1 METSQ
6 DLFKQLE
13 EAEKLFSNGS
23 IKNAQK
29 LVRDVI
35 SKTKTFKKVPN
46 ALKHKLNFA
55 IGQSRYF
62 DEMSSFAT
70 NPKREELISEIT
82 KIVATPLEEP
92 KKQAHRIH
100 DLQTKWQLLDLS
112 SRPASREQ
120 WSKFNELCNK
130 GWEPCSEYFDEL
142 KAIKIN
148 NANQRLKI
156 IEEINLY
163 VSENSAKWP
172 EVRTLIQYMRRTF
185 EQWQKFAPV
194 LDKDLNKLKT
204 AYFEAKKPIN
214 NYIKKQESNV
224 IAIKE
229 SLILK
234 VEAIDGEDGDLNIKK
249 FNDLKNEWKKAGSA
263 GRKHDNKLWDKFN
276 KSADRLFNAKKE
288 VIDAEIVLAENILK
302 DLKDKTI
309 STQDAETKLN
319 ELKNIQ
325 KTKEY
330 NNVVSN
336 IRNLKNEKIKEA
348 KASKLSEYNKIFSV
362 INDEKG
368 ATISLSKLIEAAV
381 SKSINN
387 KKTDKKALLYS
398 CIKLEILANLESLKK
413 DAALRQ
419 QIQLEMLTS
428 KFNKSNS
435 GDLNDLD
442 SLVINFIENYSKED
456 SGAPEKALWNRISK
470 TLEVLVS

>member
-29 LVRDVI
+29 LVREVI

-172 EVRTLIQYMRRTF
+172 EVRTLIQYMRGTF

-336 IRNLKNEKIKEA
+336 IKNLKNEKIKEA

-362 INDEKG
+362 INDKKD

>member
-13 EAEKLFSNGS
+13 KAEKLFSDGS

-29 LVRDVI
+29 IVRDVI

-70 NPKREELISEIT
+70 NPKREELITEIT
-82 KIVATPLEEP
+82 DIITNPLEDP

-100 DLQTKWQLLDLS
+100 DLQAKWQLLDLS

-142 KAIKIN
+142 KAIKVN
-148 NANQRLKI
+148 NANQRFKI
-156 IEEINLY
+156 IEEINIY
-163 VSENSAKWP
+163 VSENSSNWP
-172 EVRTLIQYMRRTF
+172 EVRTLIQYMRGTF
-185 EQWQKFAPV
+185 DQWQKFAPV
-194 LDKDLNKLKT
+194 LDKDLNKLKS
-204 AYFEAKKPIN
+204 AYFESKKPIN
-214 NYIKKQESNV
+214 DYIKKQESNV

-229 SLILK
+229 SLISK
-234 VEAIDGEDGDLNIKK
+234 VDAIDGEDGDLNIKK

-288 VIDAEIVLAENILK
+288 VLDAELVIAKELLGKIKK
-302 DLKDKTI
+302 DEI
-309 STQDAETKLN
+309 STKEASN
-319 ELKNIQ
+319 EMQNLSNIS

-330 NNVVSN
+330 SLLRTAIKDKKIEQEN
-336 IRNLKNEKIKEA
+336 KNKAEKIDSYLNLFEA
-348 KASKLSEYNKIFSV
+348 FSKQEFDTLDLPKSIASKV
-362 INDEKG
+362 
-368 ATISLSKLIEAAV
+368 SKLKT
-381 SKSINN
+381 SKSD
-387 KKTDKKALLYS
+387 TAQLQYV
-398 CIKLEILANLESLKK
+398 CIKLEIMAGIDSLKK
-413 DAALRQ
+413 DSDLRQ
-419 QIQLEMLTS
+419 SIQLEMLTS
-428 KFNKSNS
+428 KFNKSSANLES
-435 GDLNDLD
+435 LDDLL
-442 SLVINFIENYSKED
+442 IHFFENLSSKD
-456 SGAPEKALWNRISK
+456 TSAADK
-470 TLEVLVS
+470 TLWKRITKSIGNILSN

>member
-13 EAEKLFSNGS
+13 KAEQLFSDGS

-29 LVRDVI
+29 IVRDVI

-70 NPKREELISEIT
+70 NPKREELITEIT
-82 KIVATPLEEP
+82 DIITNPLEDP

-100 DLQTKWQLLDLS
+100 DLQAKWQLLDLS

-142 KAIKIN
+142 KAIKVN
-148 NANQRLKI
+148 NANQRFKI
-156 IEEINLY
+156 IEEINIY
-163 VSENSAKWP
+163 VSENSSNWP
-172 EVRTLIQYMRRTF
+172 EVRTLIQYMRGTF
-185 EQWQKFAPV
+185 DQWQKFAPV
-194 LDKDLNKLKT
+194 LDKDLNKLKS
-204 AYFEAKKPIN
+204 AYFESKKPIN
-214 NYIKKQESNV
+214 DYIKKQESNV

-229 SLILK
+229 SLISK
-234 VEAIDGEDGDLNIKK
+234 VDAIDGEDGDLNIKK

-288 VIDAEIVLAENILK
+288 VLDAELVIAKELLGKIKK
-302 DLKDKTI
+302 DEI
-309 STQDAETKLN
+309 STKEASN
-319 ELKNIQ
+319 EMQNLSNIS

-330 NNVVSN
+330 SLLRTAIKDKKIEQEN
-336 IRNLKNEKIKEA
+336 KNKAEKIDSYLNLFEA
-348 KASKLSEYNKIFSV
+348 FSKQEFDTLDLPKSIASKV
-362 INDEKG
+362 
-368 ATISLSKLIEAAV
+368 SKLKT
-381 SKSINN
+381 SKSDN
-387 KKTDKKALLYS
+387 AQLQYV
-398 CIKLEILANLESLKK
+398 CIKLEIMAGIDSLKK
-413 DAALRQ
+413 DSDLRQ
-419 QIQLEMLTS
+419 SIQLEMLTS
-428 KFNKSNS
+428 KFNKSSANLES
-435 GDLNDLD
+435 LDDLL
-442 SLVINFIENYSKED
+442 IHFFENLSSKD
-456 SGAPEKALWNRISK
+456 TSAADK
-470 TLEVLVS
+470 TLWKRITKSIGNILSN

>member
-82 KIVATPLEEP
+82 KIVSTPLEEP

-172 EVRTLIQYMRRTF
+172 EVRTLIQYMRGTF

>member
-82 KIVATPLEEP
+82 KIVVTPLEEP

-163 VSENSAKWP
+163 VSENSTKWP
-172 EVRTLIQYMRRTF
+172 EVRTLIQYMRGTF

-309 STQDAETKLN
+309 SSQDAETKLN

-330 NNVVSN
+330 NNVVSS
-336 IRNLKNEKIKEA
+336 IKNLKNEKIKEA

-362 INDEKG
+362 INDKKD
-368 ATISLSKLIEAAV
+368 ATISLSKLIEAAI

-428 KFNKSNS
+428 KFNKSKS

>member
-172 EVRTLIQYMRRTF
+172 EVRTLIQYMRGTF

-336 IRNLKNEKIKEA
+336 IKNLKNEKIKEA

-362 INDEKG
+362 INDKKD
-368 ATISLSKLIEAAV
+368 ATISLSKLIEAAI

-428 KFNKSNS
+428 KFNKNNS

-456 SGAPEKALWNRISK
+456 SGAPEKALWNRVSK

>member
-172 EVRTLIQYMRRTF
+172 EVRTLIQYMRGTF

-336 IRNLKNEKIKEA
+336 IKNLKNEKIKEA

-362 INDEKG
+362 INDKKD

-413 DAALRQ
+413 DAAFRQ

>member
-29 LVRDVI
+29 LVREVI

-172 EVRTLIQYMRRTF
+172 EVRTLIQYMRGTF

-288 VIDAEIVLAENILK
+288 VIDAEIVLAENIFK

-362 INDEKG
+362 INDKKD

-428 KFNKSNS
+428 KFNKNNS

>member
-172 EVRTLIQYMRRTF
+172 EVKTLIHYMRGTF

-442 SLVINFIENYSKED
+442 SLIINFIENYSKED

>member
-13 EAEKLFSNGS
+13 KAEKLFSDGS

-29 LVRDVI
+29 IVRDVI

-70 NPKREELISEIT
+70 NPKREELITEIT
-82 KIVATPLEEP
+82 DIITNPLEDP

-100 DLQTKWQLLDLS
+100 DLQAKWQLLDLS

-142 KAIKIN
+142 KAIKVN
-148 NANQRLKI
+148 NANQRFKI
-156 IEEINLY
+156 IEEINIY
-163 VSENSAKWP
+163 VSENSSNWP
-172 EVRTLIQYMRRTF
+172 DVRTLIQYMRGTF
-185 EQWQKFAPV
+185 DQWQKFAPV
-194 LDKDLNKLKT
+194 LDKDLNKLKS
-204 AYFEAKKPIN
+204 AYFESKKPIN
-214 NYIKKQESNV
+214 DYIKKQESNV

-229 SLILK
+229 SLISK
-234 VEAIDGEDGDLNIKK
+234 VDAIDGEDGDLNIKK

-288 VIDAEIVLAENILK
+288 VLDAELVIAKELLGKIKKDEISIKEASNEMQNLSNI
-302 DLKDKTI
+302 
-309 STQDAETKLN
+309 S
-319 ELKNIQ
+319 

-330 NNVVSN
+330 SLLRTAIKDKKIEQEN
-336 IRNLKNEKIKEA
+336 KNKAEKIDSYLNLFEA
-348 KASKLSEYNKIFSV
+348 FSKQEFDTLDLPKSIASKV
-362 INDEKG
+362 
-368 ATISLSKLIEAAV
+368 SKLKT
-381 SKSINN
+381 SKSDN
-387 KKTDKKALLYS
+387 AQLQYV
-398 CIKLEILANLESLKK
+398 CIKLEIMAGIDSLKK
-413 DAALRQ
+413 DSDLRQ
-419 QIQLEMLTS
+419 SIQLEMLTS
-428 KFNKSNS
+428 KFNKSSAN
-435 GDLNDLD
+435 LD
-442 SLVINFIENYSKED
+442 SLDDLLIHFFENLSSKD
-456 SGAPEKALWNRISK
+456 TSAADK
-470 TLEVLVS
+470 TLWKRITKSIGNILSN

>member
-172 EVRTLIQYMRRTF
+172 EVRTLIQYMRGTF

-336 IRNLKNEKIKEA
+336 IKNLKNEKIKEA

-362 INDEKG
+362 INDKKD
-368 ATISLSKLIEAAV
+368 ATISLSKLIEAAI

>member
-336 IRNLKNEKIKEA
+336 IKNLKNEKIKEA

-362 INDEKG
+362 INDKKD
-368 ATISLSKLIEAAV
+368 ATISLSKLIEAAI

-428 KFNKSNS
+428 KFNKINS

-456 SGAPEKALWNRISK
+456 SGAAEKALWNRISK

>member
-13 EAEKLFSNGS
+13 KAEKLFSDGS

-29 LVRDVI
+29 IVRDVI

-70 NPKREELISEIT
+70 NPKREELITEIT
-82 KIVATPLEEP
+82 DIITNPLEDP

-100 DLQTKWQLLDLS
+100 DLQAKWQLLDLS

-142 KAIKIN
+142 KAIKVN
-148 NANQRLKI
+148 NANQRFKI
-156 IEEINLY
+156 IEEINIY
-163 VSENSAKWP
+163 VSENSSNWP
-172 EVRTLIQYMRRTF
+172 DVRTLIQYMRGTF
-185 EQWQKFAPV
+185 DQWQKFAPV
-194 LDKDLNKLKT
+194 LDKDLNKLKS
-204 AYFEAKKPIN
+204 AYFESKKPIN
-214 NYIKKQESNV
+214 DYIKKQESNV

-229 SLILK
+229 SLISK
-234 VEAIDGEDGDLNIKK
+234 VDAIDGEDGDLNIKK

-288 VIDAEIVLAENILK
+288 VLDAELVIAKELLGKIKK
-302 DLKDKTI
+302 DEI
-309 STQDAETKLN
+309 STKEASN
-319 ELKNIQ
+319 EMQNLSNIS

-330 NNVVSN
+330 SLLRTAIKDKKIEQEN
-336 IRNLKNEKIKEA
+336 KNKAEKIDSYLNLFKAFSKQEFDTLDLP
-348 KASKLSEYNKIFSV
+348 KSIASKV
-362 INDEKG
+362 
-368 ATISLSKLIEAAV
+368 SKLKT
-381 SKSINN
+381 SKSDN
-387 KKTDKKALLYS
+387 AQLQYV
-398 CIKLEILANLESLKK
+398 CIKLEIMAGIDSLKK
-413 DAALRQ
+413 DSDLRQ
-419 QIQLEMLTS
+419 SIQLEMLTS
-428 KFNKSNS
+428 KFNKSSAN
-435 GDLNDLD
+435 LD
-442 SLVINFIENYSKED
+442 SLDDLLIHFFENLSSKDTSAADKTLWKRITKSIENILS
-456 SGAPEKALWNRISK
+456 N
-470 TLEVLVS
+470 

>member
-1 METSQ
+1 
-6 DLFKQLE
+6 
-13 EAEKLFSNGS
+13 
-23 IKNAQK
+23 
-29 LVRDVI
+29 
-35 SKTKTFKKVPN
+35 
-46 ALKHKLNFA
+46 
-55 IGQSRYF
+55 
-62 DEMSSFAT
+62 
-70 NPKREELISEIT
+70 
-82 KIVATPLEEP
+82 
-92 KKQAHRIH
+92 
-100 DLQTKWQLLDLS
+100 
-112 SRPASREQ
+112 
-120 WSKFNELCNK
+120 
-130 GWEPCSEYFDEL
+130 
-142 KAIKIN
+142 
-148 NANQRLKI
+148 
-156 IEEINLY
+156 
-163 VSENSAKWP
+163 
-172 EVRTLIQYMRRTF
+172 MRGTF

-336 IRNLKNEKIKEA
+336 IKNLKNEKIKEA

-362 INDEKG
+362 INDKKD
-368 ATISLSKLIEAAV
+368 ATISLSKLIEAAI

>member
-82 KIVATPLEEP
+82 KIVVTPLEEP

-172 EVRTLIQYMRRTF
+172 EVRTLIQYMRGTF

-309 STQDAETKLN
+309 SSQDAETKLN

-330 NNVVSN
+330 NNVVSS
-336 IRNLKNEKIKEA
+336 IKNLKNEKIKEA

-362 INDEKG
+362 INDKKD
-368 ATISLSKLIEAAV
+368 ATISLSKLIEAAI

>member
-172 EVRTLIQYMRRTF
+172 EVKTLIQYMRGTF

-368 ATISLSKLIEAAV
+368 TTISLSKLIEAAV

-435 GDLNDLD
+435 GELNDLD
-442 SLVINFIENYSKED
+442 SLIINFIENYSKED

>member
-1 METSQ
+1 MESSQ

-23 IKNAQK
+23 IKSAQK
-29 LVRDVI
+29 LVRDVM
-35 SKTKTFKKVPN
+35 SKTKSFKKVPN

-82 KIVATPLEEP
+82 SIISNPIDDP

-100 DLQTKWQLLDLS
+100 DLQAKWQLLDLS
-112 SRPASREQ
+112 SRPASRDQ

-156 IEEINLY
+156 IDEINVY
-163 VSENSAKWP
+163 VQENSSKWP
-172 EVRTLIQYMRRTF
+172 DVRTLIQYMRGTF
-185 EQWQKFAPV
+185 DQWQKFAPV
-194 LDKDLNKLKT
+194 LDKDLNKLKS

-214 NYIKKQESNV
+214 DFIKKQESSV

-229 SLILK
+229 GLIAK
-234 VEAIDGEDGDLNIKK
+234 VEAIDGDDGDLNIKK
-249 FNDLKNEWKKAGSA
+249 FNDLKNDWKKAGSA

-288 VIDAEIVLAENILK
+288 VVDAELILAQELLSKVKKDEITLNDASDELHNLSNI
-302 DLKDKTI
+302 
-309 STQDAETKLN
+309 S
-319 ELKNIQ
+319 

-330 NNVVSN
+330 SLLLSAIKEKKIELNNKSKAQKINSYSKLFDCYVDNKFEDGNLPKSVVSR
-336 IRNLKNEKIKEA
+336 I
-348 KASKLSEYNKIFSV
+348 SKFNTSKS
-362 INDEKG
+362 NDEK
-368 ATISLSKLIEAAV
+368 LSYA
-381 SKSINN
+381 
-387 KKTDKKALLYS
+387 
-398 CIKLEILANLESLKK
+398 CIKLEIMAGIESLKK
-413 DAALRQ
+413 DLESRKS
-419 QIQLEMLTS
+419 IQLEMLTN
-428 KFNKSNS
+428 KFNKSSN
-435 GDLNDLD
+435 DLNSLDDLIIHFFENLAVKEIKTAD
-442 SLVINFIENYSKED
+442 KNLWKRIIKSIEAILAN
-456 SGAPEKALWNRISK
+456 
-470 TLEVLVS
+470 

>member
-172 EVRTLIQYMRRTF
+172 EVKTLIQYMRGTF

>member
-1 METSQ
+1 VETSQ

-172 EVRTLIQYMRRTF
+172 EVRTLIQYMRGTF

-330 NNVVSN
+330 NNVVSD
-336 IRNLKNEKIKEA
+336 IKNLKNEKIKEA

-362 INDEKG
+362 INDKKD
-368 ATISLSKLIEAAV
+368 ATISLSKLIEAAI

>member
-13 EAEKLFSNGS
+13 KAEKLFSDGS

-29 LVRDVI
+29 IVRDVI

-70 NPKREELISEIT
+70 NPKREELITEIT
-82 KIVATPLEEP
+82 DIITNPLEDP

-100 DLQTKWQLLDLS
+100 DLQAKWQLLDLS

-142 KAIKIN
+142 KAIKVN
-148 NANQRLKI
+148 NANQRFKI
-156 IEEINLY
+156 IEEINIY
-163 VSENSAKWP
+163 VSENSSNWP
-172 EVRTLIQYMRRTF
+172 DVRTLIQYMRGTF
-185 EQWQKFAPV
+185 DQWQKFAPV
-194 LDKDLNKLKT
+194 LDKDLNKLKS
-204 AYFEAKKPIN
+204 AYFESKKPIN
-214 NYIKKQESNV
+214 DYIKKQESNV

-229 SLILK
+229 SLISK
-234 VEAIDGEDGDLNIKK
+234 VDAIDGEDGDLNIKK

-288 VIDAEIVLAENILK
+288 VLDAELVIAKELLGKIKK
-302 DLKDKTI
+302 DEI
-309 STQDAETKLN
+309 STKEASN
-319 ELKNIQ
+319 EMQNLSNIS

-330 NNVVSN
+330 SLLRTAIKDKKIEQEN
-336 IRNLKNEKIKEA
+336 KNKAEKIDSYLNLFEA
-348 KASKLSEYNKIFSV
+348 FSKQEFDTLDLPKSIASKV
-362 INDEKG
+362 
-368 ATISLSKLIEAAV
+368 SKLKT
-381 SKSINN
+381 SKSDN
-387 KKTDKKALLYS
+387 AQLQYV
-398 CIKLEILANLESLKK
+398 CIKLEIMAGIDSLKK
-413 DAALRQ
+413 DSDLRQ
-419 QIQLEMLTS
+419 SIQLEMLTS
-428 KFNKSNS
+428 KFNKSSANLDTLD
-435 GDLNDLD
+435 DLL
-442 SLVINFIENYSKED
+442 IHFFENLSSKD
-456 SGAPEKALWNRISK
+456 TSAADK
-470 TLEVLVS
+470 TLWKRITKSIANILSN

>member
-13 EAEKLFSNGS
+13 KAEKLFSDGS

-29 LVRDVI
+29 IVRDVI

-70 NPKREELISEIT
+70 NPKREELITEIT
-82 KIVATPLEEP
+82 DIITNPLEDP

-100 DLQTKWQLLDLS
+100 DLQAKWQLLDLS

-142 KAIKIN
+142 KAIKVN

-156 IEEINLY
+156 IEEINIY
-163 VSENSAKWP
+163 VSENSSNWP
-172 EVRTLIQYMRRTF
+172 EVRTLIQYMRGTF
-185 EQWQKFAPV
+185 DQWQKFAPV
-194 LDKDLNKLKT
+194 LDKDLNKLKS
-204 AYFEAKKPIN
+204 AYFESKKPIN
-214 NYIKKQESNV
+214 DYIKKQESNV

-229 SLILK
+229 SLISK
-234 VEAIDGEDGDLNIKK
+234 VDAIDGEDGDLNIKK

-288 VIDAEIVLAENILK
+288 VLDAELVIAKELLGKIKK
-302 DLKDKTI
+302 DEI
-309 STQDAETKLN
+309 STKEASN
-319 ELKNIQ
+319 EMQNLSNIS

-330 NNVVSN
+330 SLLRTAIKDKKIEQEN
-336 IRNLKNEKIKEA
+336 KNKAEKIDSYLNLFEA
-348 KASKLSEYNKIFSV
+348 FSKQEFDTLDLPKSIASKV
-362 INDEKG
+362 
-368 ATISLSKLIEAAV
+368 SKLKT
-381 SKSINN
+381 SKSDN
-387 KKTDKKALLYS
+387 AQLQYV
-398 CIKLEILANLESLKK
+398 CIKLEIMAGIDSLKK
-413 DAALRQ
+413 DSDLRQ
-419 QIQLEMLTS
+419 SIQLEMLTS
-428 KFNKSNS
+428 KFNKSSAN
-435 GDLNDLD
+435 LD
-442 SLVINFIENYSKED
+442 SLDDLLIHFFENLSSKD
-456 SGAPEKALWNRISK
+456 TSAADK
-470 TLEVLVS
+470 TLWKRITKSIGNILSN

>member
-172 EVRTLIQYMRRTF
+172 EVKTLIQYMRGTF

-336 IRNLKNEKIKEA
+336 IKNLKNEKIKEA

-362 INDEKG
+362 INDKKD

-413 DAALRQ
+413 DEALRQ

>member
-82 KIVATPLEEP
+82 KIVVTPLEEP

-172 EVRTLIQYMRRTF
+172 EVRTLIQYMRGTF

-309 STQDAETKLN
+309 STQDAESKLI

-336 IRNLKNEKIKEA
+336 IKNLKNEKIKEA

-362 INDEKG
+362 INDKKD
-368 ATISLSKLIEAAV
+368 ATISLSKLIEAAI

-428 KFNKSNS
+428 KFNKSKS

>member
-82 KIVATPLEEP
+82 KIVSTPLEEP

-172 EVRTLIQYMRRTF
+172 EVRTLIQYMRGTF

-276 KSADRLFNAKKE
+276 KSADKLFNAKKE

-330 NNVVSN
+330 NNVVTN
-336 IRNLKNEKIKEA
+336 IKNLKNEKIKEA
-348 KASKLSEYNKIFSV
+348 KASKLSEYNKIFSI
-362 INDEKG
+362 INDKKD
-368 ATISLSKLIEAAV
+368 ATISLSKLIEAAI

>member
-172 EVRTLIQYMRRTF
+172 EVRTLIQYMRGTF

-288 VIDAEIVLAENILK
+288 VIDAEIVLAENILI

-336 IRNLKNEKIKEA
+336 IKNLKNEKIKEA

-362 INDEKG
+362 INDKKD

-442 SLVINFIENYSKED
+442 SLIINFIENYSKED

>member
-13 EAEKLFSNGS
+13 KAEKLFSDGS

-29 LVRDVI
+29 IVRDVI

-70 NPKREELISEIT
+70 NPKREELITEIT
-82 KIVATPLEEP
+82 DIITNPLEDP

-100 DLQTKWQLLDLS
+100 DLQAKWQLLDLS

-142 KAIKIN
+142 KAIKVN

-156 IEEINLY
+156 IEEINIY
-163 VSENSAKWP
+163 VSENSSNWP
-172 EVRTLIQYMRRTF
+172 EVRTLIQYMRGTF
-185 EQWQKFAPV
+185 DQWQKFAPV
-194 LDKDLNKLKT
+194 LDKDLNKLKS
-204 AYFEAKKPIN
+204 AYFESKKPIN
-214 NYIKKQESNV
+214 DYIKKQESNV

-229 SLILK
+229 SLISK
-234 VEAIDGEDGDLNIKK
+234 VDAIDGEDGDLNIKK

-288 VIDAEIVLAENILK
+288 VLDAELVIAKELLGKIKKDEISIKEASNEMQNLSNI
-302 DLKDKTI
+302 
-309 STQDAETKLN
+309 S
-319 ELKNIQ
+319 

-330 NNVVSN
+330 SLLRVAIKDKKIEQEN
-336 IRNLKNEKIKEA
+336 KNKAEKIDSYLNLFEA
-348 KASKLSEYNKIFSV
+348 FSKQEFDTLDLPKSIASKV
-362 INDEKG
+362 
-368 ATISLSKLIEAAV
+368 SKLKT
-381 SKSINN
+381 SKSDN
-387 KKTDKKALLYS
+387 AQLQYV
-398 CIKLEILANLESLKK
+398 CIKLEIMAGIDSLKK
-413 DAALRQ
+413 DSDLRQ
-419 QIQLEMLTS
+419 SIQLEMLTS
-428 KFNKSNS
+428 KFNKSSAN
-435 GDLNDLD
+435 LD
-442 SLVINFIENYSKED
+442 SLDDLLIHFFENLSSKD
-456 SGAPEKALWNRISK
+456 TSAADK
-470 TLEVLVS
+470 TLWKRITKSIGNILSN

>member
-163 VSENSAKWP
+163 VSENSTKWP
-172 EVRTLIQYMRRTF
+172 EVRTLIQYMRGTF

>member
-130 GWEPCSEYFDEL
+130 GLEPCSEYFDEL

-172 EVRTLIQYMRRTF
+172 EVRTLIQYMRGTF

-336 IRNLKNEKIKEA
+336 IKNLKNEKIKEA

-362 INDEKG
+362 INDKKD
-368 ATISLSKLIEAAV
+368 ATISLSKLIEAAI

-456 SGAPEKALWNRISK
+456 SGAPEKALWNRVSK

>member
-172 EVRTLIQYMRRTF
+172 EVRTLIQYMRGTF

-288 VIDAEIVLAENILK
+288 VIDAEIVLAENILI

-336 IRNLKNEKIKEA
+336 IKNLKNEKIKEA

-362 INDEKG
+362 INDKKD

-413 DAALRQ
+413 DAAFRQ